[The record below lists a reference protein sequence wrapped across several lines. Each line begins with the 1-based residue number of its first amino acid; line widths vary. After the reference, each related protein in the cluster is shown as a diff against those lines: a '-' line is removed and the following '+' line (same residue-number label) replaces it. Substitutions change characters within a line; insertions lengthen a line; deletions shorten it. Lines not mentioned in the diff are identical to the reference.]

1 MAEKLNGLNGI
12 VVPGG
17 FGTRGIEGM
26 IEAIRYVRE
35 NKIPFLGICLGMQMA
50 VIEFAR
56 NVLKIEDANSEEFD
70 ELSKNPVIHIMYD
83 QKDVTKKGGTMR
95 LGSYPCII
103 KDGTLA
109 KKVYKDE
116 KIDERHRHRFEYN
129 NDYREQMEDK
139 GLILSGTSPD
149 GKLVEIIEIKD
160 HPYYIAAQFHPEFKS
175 RPDKP
180 APLFVELIK
189 SCKK

>member
-1 MAEKLNGLNGI
+1 
-12 VVPGG
+12 
-17 FGTRGIEGM
+17 
-26 IEAIRYVRE
+26 
-35 NKIPFLGICLGMQMA
+35 
-50 VIEFAR
+50 
-56 NVLKIEDANSEEFD
+56 
-70 ELSKNPVIHIMYD
+70 MYD

-175 RPDKP
+175 RPDRP
-180 APLFVELIK
+180 QPLFVGLVKATKNRI
-189 SCKK
+189 

>member
-1 MAEKLNGLNGI
+1 
-12 VVPGG
+12 
-17 FGTRGIEGM
+17 
-26 IEAIRYVRE
+26 
-35 NKIPFLGICLGMQMA
+35 
-50 VIEFAR
+50 
-56 NVLKIEDANSEEFD
+56 
-70 ELSKNPVIHIMYD
+70 MYD

-129 NDYREQMEDK
+129 NDYREQMEDM

-180 APLFVELIK
+180 EPLFVELIK